1 MAGLLNYKDD
11 PVMGLIGD
19 IYKGAGQRVG
29 DYFKPEKHGLTDQQL
44 KDYMMGF
51 QTMGEGF
58 DDYIN
63 QPDAPF
69 GTTQTGEEYTN
80 RVNIGQSMLPGGS
93 QLSGLAHGRAAIDQ
107 AQRMYNGE
115 DVLGEDGLLLPAL
128 GNAGVGLAE
137 LAQMGAIP
145 KSLLGMGAMVKAYHG
160 TPHKVDKFRMD
171 KIGTG
176 EGAQAYGHGLYF
188 AENPDVAGQYS
199 DMFAK
204 SPASSGQLTKLR
216 DSSPIGSAEWTHYD
230 DLIKQNGKG
239 NLYNV
244 NLDVN
249 HEDLLDWDAPI
260 PNEMISKIPKEIRF
274 GMEDVLEEY
283 GMTGDLTDMTGSEI
297 YKTLSNALSGD
308 YVDWPNAKYLD
319 EGNANEAASYLLK
332 ESGIPGIRYLDQGS
346 RGSKEGTR
354 NLVMFD
360 EDLIKIADDF
370 KFPDELKSLKGEPV
384 NKINEMRATTKAN
397 PVTVYHSTGEQFD
410 KFDPEKGI
418 GGQMWFTSR
427 KDLAE
432 QGYDGAVSKGRL
444 VEAELDIR
452 NPASWAEYDKYG
464 TDELLGMGYDGVK
477 LEQNGED
484 VYIAL
489 FPEQIRVKSNK

>member
-1 MAGLLNYKDD
+1 
-11 PVMGLIGD
+11 
-19 IYKGAGQRVG
+19 
-29 DYFKPEKHGLTDQQL
+29 
-44 KDYMMGF
+44 
-51 QTMGEGF
+51 
-58 DDYIN
+58 
-63 QPDAPF
+63 
-69 GTTQTGEEYTN
+69 
-80 RVNIGQSMLPGGS
+80 
-93 QLSGLAHGRAAIDQ
+93 
-107 AQRMYNGE
+107 
-115 DVLGEDGLLLPAL
+115 
-128 GNAGVGLAE
+128 
-137 LAQMGAIP
+137 MGALP

-188 AENPDVAGQYS
+188 AENPKVAGQYKDAGGVPDFDANNPDSWIAWMKSSKVPDS
-199 DMFAK
+199 DISDIMK
-204 SPASSGQLTKLR
+204 ESGYKGDAVKAVKR
-216 DSSPIGSAEWTHYD
+216 A
-230 DLIKQNGKG
+230 DLNQG

-244 NLDVN
+244 DLDVN
-249 HEDLLDWDAPI
+249 HEDLLDWDAPLS
-260 PNEMISKIPKEIRF
+260 EQSEKVKELAKQFNITTTPS
-274 GMEDVLEEY
+274 GMKEAR
-283 GMTGDLTDMTGSEI
+283 GSDI
-297 YKTLSNALSGD
+297 YRAVSNAKSKPPYNTSTMNPGE
-308 YVDWPNAKYLD
+308 AEGSKYL
-319 EGNANEAASYLLK
+319 K
-332 ESGIPGIRYLDQGS
+332 ELGIPGIRYLDAGS